1 MRRIQRL
8 FLLIL
13 FYSIP
18 FIVAFTSNTPR
29 GGGGDAAAAAASVAT
44 GTTRV
49 APLVDSALLRFVS
62 AEKKKQQRI
71 EDRLEQVS
79 LESIYSSKATNRE
92 KPLRTSRNSNTMSDQ
107 DMAASVPSVTG
118 MEQLEDPWMG
128 QYNRNRISRTL
139 ESLGVDEA
147 MASRAGEKVQDYV
160 LVRLARRRVQAFLR
174 ERDSLWR
181 EPAVS
186 TNSALKLIES
196 NSSILST
203 EPLHPSYGFDD
214 VVQVMRDYGLTGTD
228 ICTILMHSPSLALMM
243 PNKSFADEIEP
254 LSGGTLDQTLRRSL
268 DEMLMSTLGLR
279 KYDARKVLRSCPG
292 ILTNKG
298 SKSALQV
305 VAIMTKLGVS
315 PSAIARDK
323 KALPMLL
330 SRSPAELFRLISF
343 LSSGSL
349 RMPIEMIGPLIRR
362 KASFEL
368 LDLVAPAPK
377 FVHLDKDN
385 VNDEL
390 DAMESDIEAALQRRS
405 RKERK
410 NQIDALYKN
419 MTLVA
424 ETLRNEIGASNLG
437 DLIAAYPSL
446 LLLNAE
452 NKVMPTAIFLI
463 DELGISRGEL
473 ASVLQQYPLLLGQ
486 DVTEMEKKVAF
497 LSYLGVSDADVG
509 RIFRSFPMLF
519 TLDIKKDMI
528 PVVEYLRSIGVDDVG
543 AFVTKLPAVLGYSVE
558 KELRP
563 KWEFLNKVC
572 FRPHFEI
579 RRFPAYFSYPLDRV
593 IKTRYDYLAAK
604 GIQRHLIPLDK
615 VVRHG
620 DLEFAM
626 FVARDE
632 DEGKVFRAFN
642 ERRKRSIQ
650 QKNKIR
656 KRKPKSKL
664 APKENSV

>member
-8 FLLIL
+8 CLLIL

-29 GGGGDAAAAAASVAT
+29 GGGGDAAAAASVAT
-44 GTTRV
+44 GTARV

-107 DMAASVPSVTG
+107 DMAASVPSVAG

-315 PSAIARDK
+315 SSAIARDK

-390 DAMESDIEAALQRRS
+390 NAMESDIEAALQRRS

-446 LLLNAE
+446 LLLDAE